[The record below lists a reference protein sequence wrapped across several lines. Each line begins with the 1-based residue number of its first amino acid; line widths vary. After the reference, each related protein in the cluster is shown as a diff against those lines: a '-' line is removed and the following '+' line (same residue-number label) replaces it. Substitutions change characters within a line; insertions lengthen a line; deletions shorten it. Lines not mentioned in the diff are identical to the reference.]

1 MEMAAKQIQTNVKA
15 AEYEFLD
22 ADGNILFKIRFNPDL
37 DIARRYNK
45 TVDFLNKMFANIGND
60 EKSADVFFDKCDE
73 LREELNELFN
83 CDIATPIFSV
93 MNPFTPLESGKFYI
107 EEIME
112 KLGDIVEAEFDTRVK
127 RVQSRQNKYTAKY
140 HK

>member
-1 MEMAAKQIQTNVKA
+1 MAAKQIKTNVKA
-15 AEYEFLD
+15 SEYEFLD
-22 ADGNILFKIRFNPDL
+22 ADGNILFTIRFNPDL

-45 TVDFLNKMFANIGND
+45 TVDFLNKMFANIEQD
-60 EKSADVFFDKCDE
+60 EKNADVFFDKCDK
-73 LREELNELFN
+73 LRYELNELFN
-83 CDIATPIFSV
+83 CDIASPIFSV

>member
-1 MEMAAKQIQTNVKA
+1 MAAKQIQTNVKA

-22 ADGNILFKIRFNPDL
+22 ADGNILFTIRFNPDL

-60 EKSADVFFDKCDE
+60 EKSAGVFFDKCDE

>member
-1 MEMAAKQIQTNVKA
+1 
-15 AEYEFLD
+15 
-22 ADGNILFKIRFNPDL
+22 
-37 DIARRYNK
+37 
-45 TVDFLNKMFANIGND
+45 
-60 EKSADVFFDKCDE
+60 
-73 LREELNELFN
+73 
-83 CDIATPIFSV
+83 
-93 MNPFTPLESGKFYI
+93 MNPFSPLESGKLYI

>member
-1 MEMAAKQIQTNVKA
+1 MAAKQIKTNVKA
-15 AEYEFLD
+15 TEYEFLD
-22 ADGNILFKIRFNPDL
+22 ADGNILFTIRFNPDL

-45 TVDFLNKMFANIGND
+45 TVDFLNKMFANIGQD
-60 EKSADVFFDKCDE
+60 EKNADVFFDKCDE
-73 LREELNELFN
+73 LRDELNELFN
-83 CDIATPIFSV
+83 CDIAAPIFSV

>member
-1 MEMAAKQIQTNVKA
+1 MAAKQIKTNVKA

-22 ADGNILFKIRFNPDL
+22 ADGNILFTIRFNPDL

-45 TVDFLNKMFANIGND
+45 TVDFLNKMFSNIGQD
-60 EKSADVFFDKCDE
+60 EKNADVFFDKCDE
-73 LREELNELFN
+73 LRDELNELFN

>member
-1 MEMAAKQIQTNVKA
+1 MAAKQIKTNVKA

-22 ADGNILFKIRFNPDL
+22 ADGNILFTIRFNPDL

-45 TVDFLNKMFANIGND
+45 TVDFLNKMFSNIGQD
-60 EKSADVFFDKCDE
+60 EKNADVFFDKCDE
-73 LREELNELFN
+73 LRDELNELFN

-127 RVQSRQNKYTAKY
+127 RVQNRQNKYTAKY

>member
-1 MEMAAKQIQTNVKA
+1 MAAKQIKTNVKA

-22 ADGNILFKIRFNPDL
+22 ADGNVLFTIRFNTDL
-37 DIARRYNK
+37 DIARRYNR
-45 TVDFLNKMFANIGND
+45 TVDFLNRIFSD
-60 EKSADVFFDKCDE
+60 LEKDDKKSDAFFEKCDE
-73 LREELNELFN
+73 LKEKLNELFN
-83 CDIATPIFSV
+83 SDIATPIFSI
-93 MNPFTPLESGKFYI
+93 MNPFSPLESGKFYI

>member
-1 MEMAAKQIQTNVKA
+1 MAAKQIKTNVKA

-22 ADGNILFKIRFNPDL
+22 ADGNILFTIRFNPDL

-45 TVDFLNKMFANIGND
+45 TVDFLNKMFTNIGQD
-60 EKSADVFFDKCDE
+60 DKGADVFFEKCDE
-73 LREELNELFN
+73 LRGEQNELFN

-127 RVQSRQNKYTAKY
+127 RVQSRQDKYTAKY

>member
-1 MEMAAKQIQTNVKA
+1 MAVKQIKTNVKA

-22 ADGNILFKIRFNPDL
+22 ADGNVLFTIRFNTDL
-37 DIARRYNK
+37 DIARRYNR
-45 TVDFLNKMFANIGND
+45 TVDFLNRMFSD
-60 EKSADVFFDKCDE
+60 LEKDDKKSDAFFEKCDE
-73 LREELNELFN
+73 LKEKLNELFN
-83 CDIATPIFSV
+83 SDIATPIFSI
-93 MNPFTPLESGKFYI
+93 MNPFSPLESGKFYI

>member
-1 MEMAAKQIQTNVKA
+1 MAAKQIQTNVKA

-22 ADGNILFKIRFNPDL
+22 ADGNILFTIRFNPDL

>member
-1 MEMAAKQIQTNVKA
+1 MAAKQIKTNVKA

-22 ADGNILFKIRFNPDL
+22 ADGNILFTIRFNPDL

-45 TVDFLNKMFANIGND
+45 TVDFLNKMFSNIGQD
-60 EKSADVFFDKCDE
+60 EKNADVFFDKCDE
-73 LREELNELFN
+73 LRDELNELFN

-112 KLGDIVEAEFDTRVK
+112 KIGDIVEAEFDTRVK